1 MKKKIL
7 KMVCWILVALVL
19 LVPIPLHYK
28 DGGTVKYSALLY
40 SVTNVHSIVTQYV
53 ADGEYKNGYEVG
65 TIVRVIGFEVYND
78 VREVLDGE

>member
-1 MKKKIL
+1 MKKKIITII
-7 KMVCWILVALVL
+7 CLVLIALVL
-19 LVPIPLHYK
+19 LVPIPVHYK

-53 ADGEYKNGYEVG
+53 ADGEYKNGYKVG
-65 TIVRVIGFEVYND
+65 TIVRVLGFEVYNE